1 MAVYIQYRSNEWI
14 SDVSTQLYS
23 HDIHLEHITPPGHP
37 ERVDR
42 LKVVAQ
48 ALAGEDFEGLIRKP
62 SVACDEGVMELVHP
76 RGFIDAVKAAM
87 PRDGYAQLAEDTHV
101 SARSWESVTYAV
113 GASLAA
119 VDSVFEKEAH
129 NAFLAIRPPGH
140 HAEKTTAMGFCL
152 VNNIAIAARYAQE
165 KHGAE
170 RIAIVDWDVH
180 HGNGTQDI
188 FQNDPNVL
196 FASTHQ
202 MPLYP
207 GSGKE
212 SETGVG
218 NIFNVPLRENDDGEV
233 FRAAFT
239 SRVLPAVENFAP
251 DLILI
256 SAGFDAHCR
265 DPLGG
270 LNLVENDF
278 DWATGKLMELAA
290 KFCDNRLIS
299 LLEGGYDL
307 QGLSHSCAAHVN
319 RMMRG

>member
-1 MAVYIQYRSNEWI
+1 MT
-14 SDVSTQLYS
+14 TQLYS
-23 HDIHLEHITPPGHP
+23 HEIHLQHITPPGHP

-42 LKVVAQ
+42 LKVVAE
-48 ALAGEDFEGLIRKP
+48 ALGAENFNSLERKP
-62 SVACDEGVMELVHP
+62 SVVADEAVMELVHP
-76 RGFIDAVKAAM
+76 AGFIETISSSM
-87 PRDGYAQLAEDTHV
+87 PEEGYAQLAEDTHI
-101 SARSWESVTYAV
+101 SAKSWESVTYAV

-119 VDSVFEKEAH
+119 IDAVFNKQAD
-129 NAFLAIRPPGH
+129 NAFVAIRPPGH
-140 HAEKTTAMGFCL
+140 HAEKATAMGFCL

-165 KHGAE
+165 NYGAE
-170 RIAIVDWDVH
+170 RVAIVDWDVH

-188 FQNDPNVL
+188 FYDDPSVM

-212 SETGVG
+212 SEIGIG
-218 NIFNVPLRENDDGEV
+218 NIHNVPLREDDDGEV
-233 FRAAFT
+233 FREAF
-239 SRVLPAVENFAP
+239 SSKVLPAVENFAP

-256 SAGFDAHCR
+256 SAGFDAHVR

-270 LNLVENDF
+270 LNLVADDF
-278 DWATGKLMELAA
+278 DWATGKLMDLATRY
-290 KFCDNRLIS
+290 CDNRLVS

-307 QGLSHSCAAHVN
+307 QGLGESCAAHVN

>member
-1 MAVYIQYRSNEWI
+1 MT
-14 SDVSTQLYS
+14 TQLYS
-23 HDIHLEHITPPGHP
+23 HDIHLEHVTPPGHP

-42 LKVVAQ
+42 LRVVSE
-48 ALAGEDFEGLIRKP
+48 ALAADEFDELVRKP
-62 SVACDEGVMELVHP
+62 SVIADEAVMELVHP
-76 RGFIDAVKAAM
+76 AEFIKAIRSAM
-87 PRDGYAQLAEDTHV
+87 PQEGFATLAEDTHI
-101 SARSWESVTYAV
+101 SAKSWESVTYAV
-113 GASLAA
+113 GASLGA
-119 VDSVFEKEAH
+119 VDAVFEKQAD
-129 NAFLAIRPPGH
+129 NAFVAIRPPGH
-140 HAEKTTAMGFCL
+140 HAEKATAMGFCL

-165 KHGAE
+165 NHGAE

-188 FQNDPNVL
+188 FQDDPSVM

-207 GSGKE
+207 GSGYE
-212 SETGVG
+212 NETGVG
-218 NIFNVPLRENDDGEV
+218 NIHNVPLRENDDGSV
-233 FRAAFT
+233 FRDAFR

-251 DLILI
+251 DLILV
-256 SAGFDAHCR
+256 SAGFDAHYR

-270 LNLVENDF
+270 LQLVADDF

-290 KFCDNRLIS
+290 KYCDNRLVS

-307 QGLSHSCAAHVN
+307 KGLSESCAAHVN